1 MATQGL
7 WKTKISKHS
16 QNLISMILNKS
27 QPFKMSVTS
36 TTRPLNNNNTEQWW
50 LDYCTH

>member
-7 WKTKISKHS
+7 WKTTISKYS
-16 QNLISMILNKS
+16 QISLILNKS
-27 QPFKMSVTS
+27 QPFKMLFTS
-36 TTRPLNNNNTEQWW
+36 TTHPLNNNNTEQWW